1 MNVIIEEE
9 VLVPDVPIIEEQVL
23 YPSNPISV
31 EEEVLVPAIYQEVQ
45 RQYKLDPLWDSL
57 EETPKNHIQ
66 MIVYKGKDEDYD
78 VSFWFYDQDIRVD
91 WGDGII
97 EDFVNIKA
105 GLDRVNHKFID
116 GSGKLDSNGERFW
129 FVDVTIT
136 KDNNIYNSFV
146 LSNCIPNYQKPS
158 GCSKSIIKAVS
169 INREGLYTNLVCSDS
184 SLEYPPYVEY
194 VRIHGNYILYRNDKL
209 NSLYIKEIKFDSK
222 DIKFEKLI
230 GDTFPSNY
238 PDYPINIFNPEL
250 VGSYDIALFSG
261 LYSPV
266 QLRKSYDLRKF
277 VFSSISSLFENNE
290 IVEEVY
296 LPEQSSENWKSLG
309 YIFNNCIRLKRL
321 IFPKDKTLFSYIN
334 DLTASF
340 GLLCNLEEVENFPNE
355 NIGEFSDIAIICT
368 GFNYFKYSMGF
379 GNDKIKLRCF
389 IANDSYI
396 NSLKFSKESPF
407 DYNNPTI
414 NLLRAKFEKD
424 SLLSL
429 FNRLPDFTNSNS
441 RIINIVDNPG
451 TSELIEEDIKIA
463 TDKNWV
469 VITK

>member
-66 MIVYKGKDEDYD
+66 MIVYKGRDEDYD
-78 VSFWFYDQDIRVD
+78 VSFWFYDQDIRVN

-97 EDFVNIKA
+97 EDILNGDIP
-105 GLDRVNHKFID
+105 GYNRVNHKFVD

-129 FVDVTIT
+129 FVDITII
-136 KDNNIYNSFV
+136 KDNIAYNV
-146 LSNCIPNYQKPS
+146 IELSNYNNNQNY
-158 GCSKSIIKAVS
+158 SKSIIKAVS
-169 INREGLYTNLVCSDS
+169 INREGLYTNLKISDS
-184 SLEYPPYVEY
+184 SQQYPPYVEY
-194 VRIHGNYILYRNDKL
+194 VRVHGNYIIFRNDNLSSKF
-209 NSLYIKEIKFDSK
+209 IKEIRFDSK
-222 DIKFEKLI
+222 DIRFEKLI

-238 PDYPINIFNPEL
+238 PGYPINIFNHKL
-250 VGSYDIALFSG
+250 IGSYGKALFANA
-261 LYSPV
+261 YSPI
-266 QLRKSYDLRKF
+266 LLNKSYDLRKF
-277 VFSSISSLFENNE
+277 TFFSISNLFEGNT
-290 IVEEVY
+290 IVEEIY
-296 LPEQSSENWKSLG
+296 LPEICSENWKSLG
-309 YIFNNCIRLKRL
+309 YMLSGCIRLRRL
-321 IFPKDKTLFSYIN
+321 IFPKDQSLFSYTN
-334 DLTASF
+334 DLVSSF
-340 GLLCNLEEVENFPNE
+340 ERLYNLEEVENFPNE
-355 NIGEFSDIAIICT
+355 HIGEFSDKAIICT

-379 GNDKIKLRCF
+379 GNNKIKLRCF

-396 NSLKFSKESPF
+396 NSLQFSNESPF
-407 DYNNPTI
+407 DYGSTHI
-414 NLLRAKFEKD
+414 NLFRAKFEKD

-441 RIINIVDNPG
+441 RTINIVDNPG
-451 TSELIEEDIKIA
+451 TSELMGEDIKIA

>member
-66 MIVYKGKDEDYD
+66 MIVYKGRDEDYD
-78 VSFWFYDQDIRVD
+78 VSFWFYDQNIRVD

-97 EDFVNIKA
+97 EDFVNSKA
-105 GLDRVNHKFID
+105 GLDRVNHKFVD

-129 FVDVTIT
+129 FVDITII
-136 KDNNIYNSFV
+136 KDNITYNV
-146 LSNCIPNYQKPS
+146 IKLSNYNNNRDY
-158 GCSKSIIKAVS
+158 SKSIIKAVS
-169 INREGLYTNLVCSDS
+169 INREGLYTNLEISDIS
-184 SLEYPPYVEY
+184 QQYPPYVEY
-194 VRIHGNYILYRNDKL
+194 VRVHGNYIIFRNDNLSSKF
-209 NSLYIKEIKFDSK
+209 IKEIRFDSK
-222 DIKFEKLI
+222 DIRFEKLL
-230 GDTFPSNY
+230 GNTFPNNY
-238 PDYPINIFNPEL
+238 PGYPINIFNHKL
-250 VGSYDIALFSG
+250 IGSYSNALFANA
-261 LYSPV
+261 YSPI
-266 QLRKSYDLRKF
+266 LLNKSYDLRKF
-277 VFSSISSLFENNE
+277 TFFSLSNLFEGNA
-290 IVEEVY
+290 IVEEIY
-296 LPEQSSENWKSLG
+296 LPEICSENWKSLG
-309 YIFNNCIRLKRL
+309 YMLNGCIRLRKL
-321 IFPKDKTLFSYIN
+321 VFPKDHTLFSYIN

-340 GLLCNLEEVENFPNE
+340 GLLYNLEEIENFPNE
-355 NIGEFSDIAIICT
+355 SIGKFSDKAIICT
-368 GFNYFKYSMGF
+368 GFNFFKYSMGF

-396 NSLKFSKESPF
+396 NSLQFSNESPF
-407 DYNNPTI
+407 DYGSTHI

-441 RIINIVDNPG
+441 RTINIVDNPG
-451 TSELIEEDIKIA
+451 TSELMEEDIKIA

>member
-31 EEEVLVPAIYQEVQ
+31 EEEVLVPAIVQEVQ

-66 MIVYKGKDEDYD
+66 MIVYKGRDEDYD
-78 VSFWFYDQDIRVD
+78 VSFWFYDQNIRVD
-91 WGDGII
+91 FGDGII
-97 EDFVNIKA
+97 EDFVNSKA
-105 GLDRVNHKFID
+105 GLDRVNHKFVD

-129 FVDVTIT
+129 FVDITII
-136 KDNNIYNSFV
+136 KDNIAYNTFN
-146 LSNCIPNYQKPS
+146 LSNYNNNRDY
-158 GCSKSIIKAVS
+158 SKSIIKAVS
-169 INREGLYTNLVCSDS
+169 INREGLYTNLIISDIS
-184 SLEYPPYVEY
+184 QQYPPYVEY
-194 VRIHGNYILYRNDKL
+194 VRVHGNYIIFRNDNLSSKF
-209 NSLYIKEIKFDSK
+209 IKEIRFDSK
-222 DIKFEKLI
+222 DIRFEKLL
-230 GDTFPSNY
+230 GSTFPNNY
-238 PDYPINIFNPEL
+238 PGYPINIFNHKL
-250 VGSYDIALFSG
+250 IGSYGNAVFANA
-261 LYSPV
+261 YSPI
-266 QLRKSYDLRKF
+266 LLNKSYDLRKF
-277 VFSSISSLFENNE
+277 TFFSLSSLFEGNT
-290 IVEEVY
+290 IVEEIY
-296 LPEQSSENWKSLG
+296 LPEICSENWKSLG
-309 YIFNNCIRLKRL
+309 YMLKGCIRLRKL
-321 IFPKDKTLFSYIN
+321 VFPKDHTLFSYIN

-340 GLLCNLEEVENFPNE
+340 GLLYNLEEIENFPNE
-355 NIGEFSDIAIICT
+355 SIGKFSDKAIICT
-368 GFNYFKYSMGF
+368 GFNFFKYSMGF

-396 NSLKFSKESPF
+396 NSLQFSNESPF
-407 DYNNPTI
+407 DYGSTHI

-441 RIINIVDNPG
+441 RTINIVDNPG
-451 TSELIEEDIKIA
+451 TSELMEEDIKIA

>member
-31 EEEVLVPAIYQEVQ
+31 EEEVLVPAIYQELQ

-66 MIVYKGKDEDYD
+66 MIVYKGRDEDYD
-78 VSFWFYDQDIRVD
+78 VSFWFYDQNIRVD

-97 EDFVNIKA
+97 EDFVNSK
-105 GLDRVNHKFID
+105 GGFDRINHKFVD

-129 FVDVTIT
+129 FVDITII
-136 KDNNIYNSFV
+136 KDNIVYNV
-146 LSNCIPNYQKPS
+146 IKLSNYNNIRDY
-158 GCSKSIIKAVS
+158 SKSIIKAVS
-169 INREGLYTNLVCSDS
+169 INREGLYTNLEISDIS
-184 SLEYPPYVEY
+184 KQYPPYVEY
-194 VRIHGNYILYRNDKL
+194 VRVHGKHILYKNDTL
-209 NSLYIKEIKFDSK
+209 NSLFIKEIKFDSK
-222 DIKFEKLI
+222 DIRFEKLL
-230 GDTFPSNY
+230 GGTFPNNY
-238 PDYPINIFNPEL
+238 PGYPINIFNPEL
-250 VGSYDIALFSG
+250 VGLYDKGLFSRIYG
-261 LYSPV
+261 PV

-277 VFSSISSLFENNE
+277 VFSSISSLFEGNN

-309 YIFNNCIRLKRL
+309 YMLSGCIRLRRL
-321 IFPKDKTLFSYIN
+321 IFPKDQSLFSYID
-334 DLTASF
+334 DLTSSF
-340 GLLCNLEEVENFPNE
+340 LQLYNLEEVENFPNE
-355 NIGEFSDIAIICT
+355 HIGEFSDKAIICN
-368 GFNYFKYSMGF
+368 GFSYFNYSMGF
-379 GNDKIKLRCF
+379 GNNKIKLRCF

-396 NSLKFSKESPF
+396 NSLQFSNESPF
-407 DYNNPTI
+407 DYGSTHI
-414 NLLRAKFEKD
+414 NLLKAKFEKD

-441 RIINIVDNPG
+441 RTINIVDNPG
-451 TSELIEEDIKIA
+451 TSELMEEDIKIA

>member
-9 VLVPDVPIIEEQVL
+9 VLVPDVPII
-23 YPSNPISV
+23 

-78 VSFWFYDQDIRVD
+78 VSFWFYDQNIRVD

-97 EDFVNIKA
+97 EDFVNSKA
-105 GLDRVNHKFID
+105 GLDRVNHKFVD

-129 FVDVTIT
+129 FVDITII
-136 KDNNIYNSFV
+136 KDNITYNEIN
-146 LSNCIPNYQKPS
+146 LSNYNNNQDY
-158 GCSKSIIKAVS
+158 SKSIIKAVS
-169 INREGLYTNLVCSDS
+169 INREGLYTQLNCAYINGQ
-184 SLEYPPYVEY
+184 YPSYVEY
-194 VRIHGNYILYRNDKL
+194 IRVHGKHIIGKNDTL
-209 NSLYIKEIKFDSK
+209 SSRFIKEIKFDSN

-230 GDTFPSNY
+230 GDTFPNNY
-238 PDYPINIFNPEL
+238 PGYPINVFNPEL
-250 VGSYDIALFSG
+250 VGSYANALFSRYAPI
-261 LYSPV
+261 L
-266 QLRKSYDLRKF
+266 LKKSYDLRKF
-277 VFSSISSLFENNE
+277 TFSSISSLFEGND
-290 IVEEVY
+290 IVEEIY

-309 YIFNNCIRLKRL
+309 YILSGCIRLRRL
-321 IFPKDKTLFSYIN
+321 IFPKDQSLFSYIG
-334 DLTASF
+334 DLTSSF
-340 GLLCNLEEVENFPNE
+340 AQLYNLEEVENFPNE
-355 NIGEFSDIAIICT
+355 HIGEFSDKAIICT

-379 GNDKIKLRCF
+379 GNNKIKLRCF

-396 NSLKFSKESPF
+396 NSLQFSNGSPF
-407 DYNNPTI
+407 DYGSTHI

-441 RIINIVDNPG
+441 RTINIVDNPG
-451 TSELIEEDIKIA
+451 TSELMEEDIKIA

>member
-1 MNVIIEEE
+1 MNVIIEE
-9 VLVPDVPIIEEQVL
+9 VLVPDVPIIEKQVF

-31 EEEVLVPAIYQEVQ
+31 EEEVLVPAIVQEVQ

-78 VSFWFYDQDIRVD
+78 VSFWFYDQNIRVD

-97 EDFVNIKA
+97 EDFVNSKA
-105 GLDRVNHKFID
+105 GLDRVNHKFVD

-129 FVDVTIT
+129 FVDITII
-136 KDNNIYNSFV
+136 KDDITYNEIN
-146 LSNCIPNYQKPS
+146 LSNYNNNQDY
-158 GCSKSIIKAVS
+158 SKSIIKAVS
-169 INREGLYTNLVCSDS
+169 INREGLYTQLNCVYRNGQ
-184 SLEYPPYVEY
+184 YPPYVEY
-194 VRIHGNYILYRNDKL
+194 IRVHGKHIIGKNDILSSRF
-209 NSLYIKEIKFDSK
+209 IKEIKFDSN

-230 GDTFPSNY
+230 GNTFPNNY
-238 PDYPINIFNPEL
+238 PGYPINVFNPEL
-250 VGSYDIALFSG
+250 VGSYADALFSKAYAPI
-261 LYSPV
+261 L
-266 QLRKSYDLRKF
+266 LKKSYDLRKF
-277 VFSSISSLFENNE
+277 TFSSISSLFEGND
-290 IVEEVY
+290 IVEEIY

-309 YIFNNCIRLKRL
+309 YMLSDCIRLRRL
-321 IFPKDKTLFSYIN
+321 IFPKDQSLFSYIN
-334 DLTASF
+334 DLTYSF
-340 GLLCNLEEVENFPNE
+340 AQLYNLEEVENFPNE
-355 NIGEFSDIAIICT
+355 HIGEFSDEAIICT
-368 GFNYFKYSMGF
+368 GFSYFKYSMGF
-379 GNDKIKLRCF
+379 GNNKIKLRCF

-396 NSLKFSKESPF
+396 NSLQFSNGSPF
-407 DYNNPTI
+407 DHGSTHI

-441 RIINIVDNPG
+441 RTINIVDNPG
-451 TSELIEEDIKIA
+451 TSELMEEDIKIA

>member
-9 VLVPDVPIIEEQVL
+9 VLVPDVPII
-23 YPSNPISV
+23 

-78 VSFWFYDQDIRVD
+78 VSFWFYDQNIRVD

-97 EDFVNIKA
+97 EDFVNSKD
-105 GLDRVNHKFID
+105 GLDRVNHKFVD

-129 FVDVTIT
+129 FVDITII
-136 KDNNIYNSFV
+136 KDNIAYNV
-146 LSNCIPNYQKPS
+146 IKLSNYNNNRDY
-158 GCSKSIIKAVS
+158 SKSIIKAVS
-169 INREGLYTNLVCSDS
+169 INREGLYTNLEISDIS
-184 SLEYPPYVEY
+184 QQYPPYVEY
-194 VRIHGNYILYRNDKL
+194 VRVHGNYIIFRNDNLSSKF
-209 NSLYIKEIKFDSK
+209 IKEIRFDSK
-222 DIKFEKLI
+222 DIRFEKLL
-230 GDTFPSNY
+230 GGTFPNNY
-238 PDYPINIFNPEL
+238 PGYPINIFNHKL
-250 VGSYDIALFSG
+250 IGSYGNALFANI
-261 LYSPV
+261 YSPI
-266 QLRKSYDLRKF
+266 LLNKSYDLRKF
-277 VFSSISSLFENNE
+277 TFFSISNLFEGNT
-290 IVEEVY
+290 IVEEIY
-296 LPEQSSENWKSLG
+296 LPEICSENWKSLG
-309 YIFNNCIRLKRL
+309 YMLNGCIRLRKL
-321 IFPKDKTLFSYIN
+321 VFPKNHTLFSYIN

-340 GLLCNLEEVENFPNE
+340 GLLYNLEEIENFPNE
-355 NIGEFSDIAIICT
+355 NIGEFSDRAIICT

-389 IANDSYI
+389 IADDSYI

-407 DYNNPTI
+407 DYSNPTI

-441 RIINIVDNPG
+441 RTINIVDNPG
-451 TSELIEEDIKIA
+451 TPELMGEDIKIA

>member
-66 MIVYKGKDEDYD
+66 MIVYKGRDEDYD
-78 VSFWFYDQDIRVD
+78 VSFWFYDQNIRVD

-97 EDFVNIKA
+97 EDFVDSKA
-105 GLDRVNHKFID
+105 GLDRVNHKFVD

-129 FVDVTIT
+129 FVDITII
-136 KDNNIYNSFV
+136 KDNITYNV
-146 LSNCIPNYQKPS
+146 IKLSNYNNNNNRDY
-158 GCSKSIIKAVS
+158 SKSIIKAVS
-169 INREGLYTNLVCSDS
+169 INREGLYTNLEISDIS
-184 SLEYPPYVEY
+184 QQYPPYVEY
-194 VRIHGNYILYRNDKL
+194 VRVHGNYIIFRNDNLSSKF
-209 NSLYIKEIKFDSK
+209 IKEIRFDSK
-222 DIKFEKLI
+222 DIRFEKLL
-230 GDTFPSNY
+230 GDTFPNNY
-238 PDYPINIFNPEL
+238 PGYPINIFNHKL
-250 VGSYDIALFSG
+250 IGSYGNALFANA
-261 LYSPV
+261 YSPI
-266 QLRKSYDLRKF
+266 LLNKSYDLRKF
-277 VFSSISSLFENNE
+277 TFFSLSSLFEGNA
-290 IVEEVY
+290 IVEEIY
-296 LPEQSSENWKSLG
+296 LPEICSENWKSLG
-309 YIFNNCIRLKRL
+309 YMLNGCIRLRKL
-321 IFPKDKTLFSYIN
+321 VFPKDHTLFSYIN

-340 GLLCNLEEVENFPNE
+340 GLLYNLEEIENFPNE
-355 NIGEFSDIAIICT
+355 SIGKFSDEAIICT
-368 GFNYFKYSMGF
+368 GFNFFKYSMGF

-396 NSLKFSKESPF
+396 NSLQFSNESPF
-407 DYNNPTI
+407 DYGSTHI

-441 RIINIVDNPG
+441 RTINIVDNPG
-451 TSELIEEDIKIA
+451 TSELMEEDIKIA

>member
-1 MNVIIEEE
+1 MNIIIEEE

-31 EEEVLVPAIYQEVQ
+31 EEEVLVPAIVQELK

-66 MIVYKGKDEDYD
+66 MIVYKGGDEDYD
-78 VSFWFYDQDIRVD
+78 VSFWFYDQNIRVD
-91 WGDGII
+91 WGDGTI
-97 EDFVNIKA
+97 EDFVKNKPEM
-105 GLDRVNHKFID
+105 DRVNHKFVD

-129 FVDVTIT
+129 FVDITII
-136 KDNNIYNSFV
+136 KDNILYNTFN
-146 LSNCIPNYQKPS
+146 LSNYNNNRDY
-158 GCSKSIIKAVS
+158 SKSIIKAVS
-169 INREGLYTNLVCSDS
+169 INREGLYTNLEISDIS
-184 SLEYPPYVEY
+184 KQYPPYVEY
-194 VRIHGNYILYRNDKL
+194 VRVHGNYIIFRNDNLSSKF
-209 NSLYIKEIKFDSK
+209 IKEIRFDSK
-222 DIKFEKLI
+222 DIRFEKLF
-230 GDTFPSNY
+230 GNTFPNNY
-238 PDYPINIFNPEL
+238 PGYPINIFNHKL
-250 VGSYDIALFSG
+250 IGSYGNALFANA
-261 LYSPV
+261 YSPI
-266 QLRKSYDLRKF
+266 LLNKSYDLRKF
-277 VFSSISSLFENNE
+277 TFFSISNLFEGNT
-290 IVEEVY
+290 IVEEIY
-296 LPEQSSENWKSLG
+296 LPEICSENWKALSYMLSG
-309 YIFNNCIRLKRL
+309 CIRLRKL
-321 IFPKDKTLFSYIN
+321 VFPKDQTLFSYVN

-340 GLLCNLEEVENFPNE
+340 GLLYNLEEIENFPNE
-355 NIGEFSDIAIICT
+355 NIGEFSDKAIICT

-396 NSLKFSKESPF
+396 NSLQFSNESPF
-407 DYNNPTI
+407 DYGSTHI

-441 RIINIVDNPG
+441 RTINIVDNPG
-451 TSELIEEDIKIA
+451 TSELMEEDIKIA

>member
-1 MNVIIEEE
+1 MNVIIEE
-9 VLVPDVPIIEEQVL
+9 VLVPDVPIIEKQVL
-23 YPSNPISV
+23 YPLNPISV
-31 EEEVLVPAIYQEVQ
+31 EEEVLVPAIVQEVQ

-78 VSFWFYDQDIRVD
+78 VSFWFYDQNIRVD

-97 EDFVNIKA
+97 EDFVNSKA
-105 GLDRVNHKFID
+105 GLDRVNHKFVD

-129 FVDVTIT
+129 FVDISII
-136 KDNNIYNSFV
+136 KDNITYNEIN
-146 LSNCIPNYQKPS
+146 LSNYNDNQDY
-158 GCSKSIIKAVS
+158 SKSIIKAVS
-169 INREGLYTNLVCSDS
+169 INKEGLYTRLNCSYRNGQ
-184 SLEYPPYVEY
+184 YPPYVEY
-194 VRIHGNYILYRNDKL
+194 IRVHGKHIIGKNDTL
-209 NSLYIKEIKFDSK
+209 SSRFIKEIKFDSN

-230 GDTFPSNY
+230 GSTFPNNY
-238 PDYPINIFNPEL
+238 PGYPINVFNPEL
-250 VGSYDIALFSG
+250 VGSYANALFSIYYAPI
-261 LYSPV
+261 L
-266 QLRKSYDLRKF
+266 LKKSYDLRKF
-277 VFSSISSLFENNE
+277 TFSSISNLFEGND
-290 IVEEVY
+290 IVEEIY
-296 LPEQSSENWKSLG
+296 LPEQSSENWKNLG
-309 YIFNNCIRLKRL
+309 YLLKGCIRLRRL
-321 IFPKDKTLFSYIN
+321 IFPKDQSLFSYVN
-334 DLTASF
+334 DLTSSF
-340 GLLCNLEEVENFPNE
+340 AQLYNLEEVENFPNE
-355 NIGEFSDIAIICT
+355 HIGEFSDKAIICT

-396 NSLKFSKESPF
+396 NSLQFSNESPF
-407 DYNNPTI
+407 DYGSTHI

-441 RIINIVDNPG
+441 RTINIVDNPG
-451 TSELIEEDIKIA
+451 TSELMEEDIKIA

>member
-31 EEEVLVPAIYQEVQ
+31 EEEVLVPAIVQEVQ

-66 MIVYKGKDEDYD
+66 MIVYKGRDEDYD
-78 VSFWFYDQDIRVD
+78 VSFWFYDQNIRVD

-97 EDFVNIKA
+97 EDFVNSEA
-105 GLDRVNHKFID
+105 GLDRVNHKFVD

-129 FVDVTIT
+129 FVDITII
-136 KDNNIYNSFV
+136 KDNIAYNTFN
-146 LSNCIPNYQKPS
+146 LSNYNNNQDY
-158 GCSKSIIKAVS
+158 SKSIIKAVS
-169 INREGLYTNLVCSDS
+169 INREGLYTNLIISDIS
-184 SLEYPPYVEY
+184 QQYPPYVEY
-194 VRIHGNYILYRNDKL
+194 VRVHGNYIIFRNDNLSSKF
-209 NSLYIKEIKFDSK
+209 IKEIRFDSK
-222 DIKFEKLI
+222 DIRFEKLL
-230 GDTFPSNY
+230 GNTFPNNY
-238 PDYPINIFNPEL
+238 PGYPINIFNHKL
-250 VGSYDIALFSG
+250 IGSYGNAVFANA
-261 LYSPV
+261 YSPI
-266 QLRKSYDLRKF
+266 LLNKSYDLRKF
-277 VFSSISSLFENNE
+277 TFFSLSSLFEGNT
-290 IVEEVY
+290 IVEEIY
-296 LPEQSSENWKSLG
+296 LPEICSENWKSLG
-309 YIFNNCIRLKRL
+309 YMLNGCIRLRKL
-321 IFPKDKTLFSYIN
+321 VFPKDHTLFSYIN

-340 GLLCNLEEVENFPNE
+340 GLLYNLEEIENFPNE
-355 NIGEFSDIAIICT
+355 SIGKFSDKAIICT
-368 GFNYFKYSMGF
+368 GFNFFKYSMGF
-379 GNDKIKLRCF
+379 GNDKIKLSCF

-396 NSLKFSKESPF
+396 NSLQFSNESPF
-407 DYNNPTI
+407 DYGSTHI

-441 RIINIVDNPG
+441 RTINIVDNPG
-451 TSELIEEDIKIA
+451 TSELMEEDIKIA

>member
-1 MNVIIEEE
+1 MNVIIEE
-9 VLVPDVPIIEEQVL
+9 VLVPDVPIIEKQVF

-66 MIVYKGKDEDYD
+66 MIVYKGGDEDYD
-78 VSFWFYDQDIRVD
+78 VSFWFYDQDIRVN

-97 EDFVNIKA
+97 EDILNGGIPWYN
-105 GLDRVNHKFID
+105 RVNHKFVD

-129 FVDVTIT
+129 FVDITII
-136 KDNNIYNSFV
+136 KDNIAYNDII
-146 LSNCIPNYQKPS
+146 LSNYNNNQDY
-158 GCSKSIIKAVS
+158 SKSIIKAVS
-169 INREGLYTNLVCSDS
+169 INREGLYTNLKISDIS
-184 SLEYPPYVEY
+184 QQYPPYVEY
-194 VRIHGNYILYRNDKL
+194 VRVHGNYIIFRNDNLSSKF
-209 NSLYIKEIKFDSK
+209 IKEIRFDSK
-222 DIKFEKLI
+222 DIRFEKLL
-230 GDTFPSNY
+230 GNTFPNNY
-238 PDYPINIFNPEL
+238 PGYPINVFNPEL
-250 VGSYDIALFSG
+250 VGSYANALFSKFYAPI
-261 LYSPV
+261 L
-266 QLRKSYDLRKF
+266 LKKSYDLRKF
-277 VFSSISSLFENNE
+277 TFSSISSLFEGND

-309 YIFNNCIRLKRL
+309 YMLSGCIRLRRL
-321 IFPKDKTLFSYIN
+321 IFPKDHTLFSYIN

-340 GLLCNLEEVENFPNE
+340 SQLYNLEEVENFPNE
-355 NIGEFSDIAIICT
+355 NIGEFSDKAIICN

-379 GNDKIKLRCF
+379 GNDKIKLGCF

-396 NSLKFSKESPF
+396 NSLQFSNESPF
-407 DYNNPTI
+407 DYGSIHI

-441 RIINIVDNPG
+441 RTINIVDNPG
-451 TSELIEEDIKIA
+451 TPELIEEDIKIA